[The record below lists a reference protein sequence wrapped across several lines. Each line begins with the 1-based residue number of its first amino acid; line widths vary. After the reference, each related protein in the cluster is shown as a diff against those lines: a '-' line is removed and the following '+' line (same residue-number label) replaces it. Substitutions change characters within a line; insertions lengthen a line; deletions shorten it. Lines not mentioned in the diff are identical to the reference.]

1 MTALPGW
8 GRAASPVPGT
18 SSFSGDR
25 SVLHSRAVSLVT
37 AASCVVHLW
46 LVAGNHHG
54 PWLGAVM
61 LAMVGVCLPC
71 AVHLWRG
78 GREKALR
85 QVMGCALAMTALHAV
100 LLLGGSAFSGG
111 GASGHFHTGA
121 APGADLLGSGAVG
134 SGTLG
139 SGAGAL
145 LAVVVLEIT
154 TAFLAATLLARLRS
168 VPRSAAL
175 FHAEMEP

>member
-1 MTALPGW
+1 MTALQ
-8 GRAASPVPGT
+8 
-18 SSFSGDR
+18 
-25 SVLHSRAVSLVT
+25 LHSRTVSAVT

-54 PWLGAVM
+54 PWLNVMM

-78 GREKALR
+78 GGESAR

-100 LLLGGSAFSGG
+100 LLLG
-111 GASGHFHTGA
+111 
-121 APGADLLGSGAVG
+121 APALPGSGA
-134 SGTLG
+134 LG
-139 SGAGAL
+139 HSHGGAAAATGAGSFGSDAEGL

-168 VPRSAAL
+168 VARTAAV
-175 FHAEMEP
+175 AVP

>member
-8 GRAASPVPGT
+8 GRTAGPVPGT
-18 SSFSGDR
+18 SPFATGR
-25 SVLHSRAVSLVT
+25 RVLHARAVSLVT

-78 GREKALR
+78 GRERALR
-85 QVMGCALAMTALHAV
+85 QVMGCALAMTGLHAV
-100 LLLGGSAFSGG
+100 LLLGGSAFSGA
-111 GASGHFHTGA
+111 GAPGHSHAGA
-121 APGADLLGSGAVG
+121 AAGAGFVG
-134 SGTLG
+134 SAAWG
-139 SGAGAL
+139 SGAGGL

-168 VPRSAAL
+168 VPRTAAPV
-175 FHAEMEP
+175 HAEMEP

>member
-1 MTALPGW
+1 MTA
-8 GRAASPVPGT
+8 
-18 SSFSGDR
+18 
-25 SVLHSRAVSLVT
+25 LHSRAVSAVT

-54 PWLGAVM
+54 PWLGFVM

-78 GREKALR
+78 GREKTLR
-85 QVMGCALAMTALHAV
+85 QVMGCALAMAALHAV
-100 LLLGGSAFSGG
+100 LLLG
-111 GASGHFHTGA
+111 
-121 APGADLLGSGAVG
+121 APALSGSGAPG
-134 SGTLG
+134 HSH
-139 SGAGAL
+139 AGAAGSRAWGFLGPGAEGL

-168 VPRSAAL
+168 V
-175 FHAEMEP
+175 HAEIKH

>member
-1 MTALPGW
+1 MTA
-8 GRAASPVPGT
+8 
-18 SSFSGDR
+18 
-25 SVLHSRAVSLVT
+25 LHSRAVSAVT
-37 AASCVVHLW
+37 AASCVVHLG

-78 GREKALR
+78 GREKTLR
-85 QVMGCALAMTALHAV
+85 QVMGCALAMAALHAV
-100 LLLGGSAFSGG
+100 LLLGAPALSGSGAPGHSHAGAAG
-111 GASGHFHTGA
+111 SRASGF
-121 APGADLLGSGAVG
+121 LGSGAEG
-134 SGTLG
+134 
-139 SGAGAL
+139 L

-168 VPRSAAL
+168 V
-175 FHAEMEP
+175 HAEIKH

>member
-1 MTALPGW
+1 VTA
-8 GRAASPVPGT
+8 
-18 SSFSGDR
+18 
-25 SVLHSRAVSLVT
+25 LHSRAVSAVT

-54 PWLGAVM
+54 PWLGFVM

-78 GREKALR
+78 GREKTLR
-85 QVMGCALAMTALHAV
+85 QVMGCALAMAALHAV
-100 LLLGGSAFSGG
+100 LLLGAPALSGS
-111 GASGHFHTGA
+111 GAPGHSHAAAA
-121 APGADLLGSGAVG
+121 APGAGFF
-134 SGTLG
+134 
-139 SGAGAL
+139 GAGFLGTGAEGV

-168 VPRSAAL
+168 A
-175 FHAEMEP
+175 HAEIKH